1 MEREFPTAGRDGWAG
16 GRAGEMERRPASEEQ
31 GRRSDAAPQLLP
43 EVETCPARTLPRG
56 SRPLEII
63 KQDPTS

>member
-1 MEREFPTAGRDGWAG
+1 MEREFPTAGRDGWVG
-16 GRAGEMERRPASEEQ
+16 VRAGEMERRPDSDEQ
-31 GRRSDAAPQLLP
+31 GRHSDAVSLFLP

-56 SRPLEII
+56 CRPLEII